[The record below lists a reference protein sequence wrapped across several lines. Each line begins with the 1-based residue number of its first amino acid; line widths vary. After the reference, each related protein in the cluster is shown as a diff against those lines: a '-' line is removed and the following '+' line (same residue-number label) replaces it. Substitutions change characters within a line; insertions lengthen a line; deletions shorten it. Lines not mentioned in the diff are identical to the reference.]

1 MVDEYNGIG
10 LAQKMNR
17 KTKNITRQ
25 YCNIFMHWLQIS
37 DRGQHSTTVS
47 WTSWLFPVS
56 VRQCEVKMYKMQYL
70 LGLPSRAVGT
80 VRPIVMESIDSLV
93 SMCICDWNEYC
104 LSNDYSCH
112 VTTDQVDKWPM
123 FVMCFIG
130 VKQKRKK
137 TLVQYPIQKICY
149 SPLQIRKRDPQRCVV
164 QDICVKTLFT
174 HYCLEICVFFC
185 CYEVDD
191 HFLGC
196 PIISSYQF
204 YWPIFG

>member
-137 TLVQYPIQKICY
+137 KGTVSYLENLLQPITNSQERSSEMCSPRHLCEDTLYPLLSRNLC
-149 SPLQIRKRDPQRCVV
+149 
-164 QDICVKTLFT
+164 
-174 HYCLEICVFFC
+174 FF
-185 CYEVDD
+185 
-191 HFLGC
+191 LLL
-196 PIISSYQF
+196 
-204 YWPIFG
+204 